1 MAEAGTVNAEDRRP
15 PGLGSGEMALQAFLR
30 AAEACGG
37 VCAVSF
43 PGRVLREPALVK
55 GGFPCL
61 WRPALNCF
69 PREQRLMSWI
79 SFLWNLVFP
88 GEVLSISSASWILVR
103 DNQFREYSKPK
114 GKQGS

>member
-55 GGFPCL
+55 GGFPSSLEACL
-61 WRPALNCF
+61 KLLPQRTETNVLDQF
-69 PREQRLMSWI
+69 PVE
-79 SFLWNLVFP
+79 
-88 GEVLSISSASWILVR
+88 SSLPWGGIEHLLC
-103 DNQFREYSKPK
+103 
-114 GKQGS
+114 